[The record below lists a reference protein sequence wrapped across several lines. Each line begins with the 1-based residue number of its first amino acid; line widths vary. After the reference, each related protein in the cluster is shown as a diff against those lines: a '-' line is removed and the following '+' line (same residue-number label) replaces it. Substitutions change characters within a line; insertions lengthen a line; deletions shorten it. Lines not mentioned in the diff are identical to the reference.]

1 MWRRAMAMAMAEGY
15 CLGLLL
21 LLRAVAVAMADG
33 YGYGLCL
40 LLRVS
45 LRGMAMAIPMA

>member
-1 MWRRAMAMAMAEGY
+1 MWCRAIAMAMAEGY
-15 CLGLLL
+15 CLGLWV
-21 LLRAVAVAMADG
+21 LLRAVALTDG

-45 LRGMAMAIPMA
+45 LRGMALAMPMA